1 MVSGYEPSFI
11 FYGGKRIM
19 KTIKLKKILAI
30 MLIFAMVFSLSA
42 CRITFNKNANNGE
55 DPEKAL
61 EGIAKANLVPYT
73 LTIDASLLK
82 ENPDSIT
89 NDAIKD
95 LVPEDGMV
103 MLNGEFVCTAGLSVM
118 DATVI
123 GLKES
128 GLSYDNSQ
136 GYMSMLAD
144 FSTGDAGDYSGWL
157 VKINGEFPSVGVDQ
171 IEISTG
177 DIVEWVFSLDGGA
190 DVGAW

>member
-1 MVSGYEPSFI
+1 MN
-11 FYGGKRIM
+11 
-19 KTIKLKKILAI
+19 TTKLKKILAI
-30 MLIFAMVFSLSA
+30 MLILVMVFSLSA
-42 CRITFNKNANNGE
+42 CRITINKNSNEGA

-61 EGIAKANLVPYT
+61 EGIAKANLIPYT

-89 NDAIKD
+89 NEAVEGLIPD
-95 LVPEDGMV
+95 DGMI

-118 DATVI
+118 DATII
-123 GLKES
+123 GLKEK

-144 FSTGDAGDYSGWL
+144 LSSGDAGDYSGWL
-157 VKINGEFPSVGVDQ
+157 VKVNGEFPTVGVEQ
-171 IEISTG
+171 IEINTG
-177 DIVEWVFSLDGGA
+177 DIVEWVFSLDGGK